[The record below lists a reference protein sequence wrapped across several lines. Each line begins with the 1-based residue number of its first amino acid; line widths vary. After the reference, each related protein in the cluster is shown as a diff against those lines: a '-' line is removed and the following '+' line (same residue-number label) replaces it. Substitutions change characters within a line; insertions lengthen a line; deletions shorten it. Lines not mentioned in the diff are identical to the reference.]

1 MLNQRLFL
9 LQRND
14 KLLELP
20 FLPMIYEGSR
30 SYCKVENFVN
40 LQSSANVHGGTFRKL
55 CHIACHVYIYVDITF
70 YKDKILA

>member
-9 LQRND
+9 LQCND
-14 KLLELP
+14 KLLEMN

-30 SYCKVENFVN
+30 SYCKIENFVN

-55 CHIACHVYIYVDITF
+55 CHIACHVYIYVDIKF